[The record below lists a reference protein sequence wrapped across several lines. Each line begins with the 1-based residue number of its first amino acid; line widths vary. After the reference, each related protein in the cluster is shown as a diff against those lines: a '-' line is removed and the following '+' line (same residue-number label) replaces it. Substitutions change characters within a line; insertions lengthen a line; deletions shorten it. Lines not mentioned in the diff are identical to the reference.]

1 MYSLRDM
8 FSAHQQSVG
17 GLKNDGFPTIINDES
32 RHCVGARSLGG
43 SGRTGV
49 STFKSAACQFQPCSL
64 FLANVSSPSSQ
75 RCAVDGLVLQSLQTV
90 VSLTLKC
97 LKQIL
102 HFTSLQYFVRRCAT
116 FSAICVAVGPSCLLN
131 LAEITVSFKCAL
143 YCMLRRRD
151 ASGCQVTEAVLGFRF
166 SCKSFLADSVKAA
179 ELKHPV
185 SFSS

>member
-43 SGRTGV
+43 GGRTGA
-49 STFKSAACQFQPCSL
+49 SAFKSAACQFQPCSL
-64 FLANVSSPSSQ
+64 FLLANVSSSSSQ

-102 HFTSLQYFVRRCAT
+102 HFASPQYFVRRCDT
-116 FSAICVAVGPSCLLN
+116 HSAICVAVGPSCLPN

-143 YCMLRRRD
+143 YAPKKGRLWLSSYR
-151 ASGCQVTEAVLGFRF
+151 S
-166 SCKSFLADSVKAA
+166 SFGVSV
-179 ELKHPV
+179 
-185 SFSS
+185 FM